1 MTIGADGSLQDDP
14 ALFRD
19 LLEALRTDGAML
31 AVPAGPEAPP
41 LLDSAAHFHDEGGRN
56 SLGLLE
62 GDTAELLDALYAPV
76 LALDESLSLS
86 DADGARLDPS
96 GDAEGAADDRMRQL
110 QSQSPTP
117 HTSLIVSA
125 AAAAAAA
132 ARPGRP
138 KSRPS
143 ADKGKAKRRPRLS
156 NPNKAREERRREL
169 LYLRGQ
175 VAEMERQVSSLQAT
189 NALRASRP
197 QDGGALLAQ
206 RREHIGHIT
215 SVRAGADAGDQAADA
230 VGLTEVWRQMCLRQL
245 DRRIKAERENA
256 RLKRAVANQLKVS
269 TAIQKLM
276 QKPASINVRRA
287 AWPTARCSLLSANCC

>member
-1 MTIGADGSLQDDP
+1 MTFGADGSLHDDP

-19 LLEALRTDGAML
+19 LLDALRTDDALL
-31 AVPAGPEAPP
+31 AGHSGSEAPP
-41 LLDSAAHFHDEGGRN
+41 LLDSAAHSHDESRN

-76 LALDESLSLS
+76 LALDESMSLS
-86 DADGARLDPS
+86 DADGSRFDSS
-96 GDAEGAADDRMRQL
+96 GDAEGAGSDRTRQSL
-110 QSQSPTP
+110 SPTP
-117 HTSLIVSA
+117 HSSLIMSA
-125 AAAAAAA
+125 AAAAAKLGKTK
-132 ARPGRP
+132 ARTT
-138 KSRPS
+138 
-143 ADKGKAKRRPRLS
+143 ADKSKPKRRPRLS

-197 QDGGALLAQ
+197 QDGGTLLAQ

-215 SVRAGADAGDQAADA
+215 TTVAVDQASDA
-230 VGLTEVWRQMCLRQL
+230 MGLTEVWRQMCLRQL

-276 QKPASINVRRA
+276 QKPATINVSRA
-287 AWPTARCSLLSANCC
+287 AWATALCRCCLLTS